1 MIGLLVFIGIPL
13 LFALM
18 SMQSPFFQNWRF
30 LLVLSFSVYLALWT
44 TAAHAAVRPFLT
56 GEFSPYASVICIG
69 GTAALWYL
77 ILFKVAANLS
87 SHCGEG
93 YRLPGRKSLFVPA
106 AGALSGLVMSGLIG
120 YLLCIS
126 PLHARIADDGSFS
139 EKAVTRLQY
148 LTVLVDRLTFQK
160 VSASTRRSRLMAR
173 VKPLPAP
180 AAAGPRAAEKKDGT
194 TPAGTAK

>member
-1 MIGLLVFIGIPL
+1 
-13 LFALM
+13 M

-30 LLVLSFSVYLALWT
+30 LLVLGFSVYLSLWT

-69 GTAALWYL
+69 GTAAICYL
-77 ILFKVAANLS
+77 ILYKIAANLS

-106 AGALSGLVMSGLIG
+106 AGALSGLIMSGLIG

-126 PLHARIADDGSFS
+126 PLHAKIADDASFS
-139 EKAVTRLQY
+139 EKAVSRLQC
-148 LTVLVDRLTFQK
+148 LTVIVDRLTFQK
-160 VSASTRRSRLMAR
+160 VSASARRSRLMAR
-173 VKPLPAP
+173 VRALPAP
-180 AAAGPRAAEKKDGT
+180 QAAGPRAAEKKDEK
-194 TPAGTAK
+194 TPPGTAK